1 MKPAPILFPFLLAAL
16 LGACATPAETDTST
30 QGGTPIV
37 IGTQHVIHSEIYGTD
52 RIINV
57 QVPPPYGDT
66 SQPPNVLY
74 VLDGGLEQDFQHI
87 AGLGQ
92 LASLSW
98 TMEPMLVV
106 GIESVDRQNELTP
119 PPANPGYPAE
129 FPTAGEAAKFRTFL
143 QTEVVPFIAA
153 NYQTGG
159 RTAVMGESLAGLF
172 VVDTFLNAPDMFDD
186 YVSISP
192 SLWWDDRALARSAP
206 ARLAANASVGHRLYL
221 TMGDEGEAMQAGLDE
236 LVAALGVVS
245 TDGFDWTYVDRR
257 TTATHATIYHAAAL
271 DALRWLFATV
281 PYDYG
286 PAPWYMTEGGA
297 PPVSQPD

>member
-1 MKPAPILFPFLLAAL
+1 MRFLAPLLLVAL
-16 LGACATPAETDTST
+16 LGACATPPKTDTSALD
-30 QGGTPIV
+30 GTPII
-37 IGTQHVIHSEIYGTD
+37 IGTQHVIHSGIYGAD

-57 QVPPPYGDT
+57 QVPPSYGDT

-98 TMEPMLVV
+98 TIEPMLIV
-106 GIESVDRQNELTP
+106 GIETVDRQNELTP
-119 PPANPGYPAE
+119 PPANAGYAAE
-129 FPTAGEAAKFRTFL
+129 FPTAGEAARFRAFL
-143 QTEVVPFIAA
+143 QTEVMPFIAA
-153 NYQTGG
+153 HYQTGG

-192 SLWWDDRALARSAP
+192 SLWWDDRAVALSAP
-206 ARLAANASVGHRLYL
+206 ERLAANASTGHRLYL
-221 TMGDEGEAMQAGLDE
+221 TMGDEGDAMQTGLDE
-236 LVAALGVVS
+236 LMAALGAVP
-245 TDGFDWTYVDRR
+245 TDTLGWTYVDRR
-257 TTATHATIYHAAAL
+257 ASATHATIYHAAAL
-271 DALRWLFATV
+271 DALRWLYATP

-286 PAPWYMTEGGA
+286 PAPWYMTEDGVPPA
-297 PPVSQPD
+297 PEPD

>member
-1 MKPAPILFPFLLAAL
+1 MRFLAPLLLVAL
-16 LGACATPAETDTST
+16 LGACATPASTDPAPVD
-30 QGGTPIV
+30 GTPIV
-37 IGTQHVIHSEIYGTD
+37 IGTQHVIHSEIYGAD

-57 QVPPPYGDT
+57 QVPPAYGDT
-66 SQPPNVLY
+66 STPPNVLY
-74 VLDGGLEQDFQHI
+74 VLDGGLEQDFPHI

-98 TMEPMLVV
+98 TIEPMLVV
-106 GIESVDRQNELTP
+106 GIETVDRQNELTP
-119 PPANPGYPAE
+119 PPASPGYAAE
-129 FPTAGEAAKFRTFL
+129 FPTAGEAAKFRAFIK
-143 QTEVVPFIAA
+143 TEVMPFIAA

-192 SLWWDDRALARSAP
+192 SLWWDDRALALSSPGQLATHLSA
-206 ARLAANASVGHRLYL
+206 GHRLYL
-221 TMGDEGEAMQAGLDE
+221 TMGDEGDAMQTGLDE
-236 LVAALGVVS
+236 LLDALHAQPADTV
-245 TDGFDWTYVDRR
+245 DWTYVDRR

-271 DALRWLFATV
+271 DALRWLYATP

-286 PAPWYMTEGGA
+286 PAPWYMTEGGIPPA
-297 PPVSQPD
+297 PKPN